1 MKSKIHIYENGEI
14 RIRYDLVRCIHAE
27 ECVRGLRQVFDPDRR
42 PWIDPDQA
50 AADRI
55 AEVIERCPSG
65 ALHYEMLSSEMLSSP
80 RTEPVPKNSIR
91 MVKDGPVYISGDL
104 RVVDSEGNSVLEET
118 RVALCRCGASSN
130 KPACDNTHLKIRF
143 RAPSTIQTDRLKSSP
158 ESATPAP
165 EGTLLIKLMK
175 NGPYIVEGECEI
187 HDESGHPHHSS
198 GKIALCRCGASASKP
213 FCDGT
218 HRKIGFQA

>member
-1 MKSKIHIYENGEI
+1 MKSRIHIYENGEI

-65 ALHYEMLSSEMLSSP
+65 ALHYEMLSSP

-118 RVALCRCGASSN
+118 RVALCRCGAS
-130 KPACDNTHLKIRF
+130 
-143 RAPSTIQTDRLKSSP
+143 
-158 ESATPAP
+158 
-165 EGTLLIKLMK
+165 
-175 NGPYIVEGECEI
+175 
-187 HDESGHPHHSS
+187 
-198 GKIALCRCGASASKP
+198 ASKP